1 MPVTAGVKN
10 NMSPLHRLKDK
21 ASKPNENALQFS
33 EDTAEGPVGEGP
45 VYGADD
51 QTDDQTAGQI
61 DDQVTLQYTEDV
73 RPCED
78 TCDEDI
84 CVEYTFELDDF
95 IRDLPAEGRSQT
107 SAFTS
112 VVSGDIA
119 SVAAQVASHVAAQ
132 VSTQIAA
139 QVTAQ
144 LQGSTV
150 LKPKM
155 EKPKVDE
162 PLTDEPLARTPS
174 ISKIKPAKAI
184 MQSKGEILMISL
196 GSQDTSQAELRRS
209 LAALDYCL
217 ARKITTEPIE
227 LSICGK
233 SALVL
238 KGYSHDDTP
247 DIDIIDDI
255 PTNILEYAEAFS
267 VSNQARF
274 VVPIDAHVFARR
286 SVYPLDFDVLRVYLL
301 SDADLLLNHICRG
314 LRKDIAN
321 LMASRLLERVSIES
335 VKEAILGYTN
345 PEVLW
350 KQYTH
355 LRALGGL

>member
-1 MPVTAGVKN
+1 MPITVGVKN
-10 NMSPLHRLKDK
+10 KTSPLPRLKDK
-21 ASKPNENALQFS
+21 TYKPNENAPQFS
-33 EDTAEGPVGEGP
+33 EDTAEGLVGEGP
-45 VYGADD
+45 IYGADN
-51 QTDDQTAGQI
+51 QTA
-61 DDQVTLQYTEDV
+61 DQVTLQYTEDV

-144 LQGSTV
+144 LQGTTV
-150 LKPKM
+150 LKPKV
-155 EKPKVDE
+155 EKPKVE
-162 PLTDEPLARTPS
+162 NPLADGPEVASRTGTSS
-174 ISKIKPAKAI
+174 IPKIKPAKAL

-247 DIDIIDDI
+247 DIDVIDDI
-255 PTNILEYAEAFS
+255 PASILEYAEAFS

-321 LMASRLLERVSIES
+321 LMASRLLERVSVES

-345 PEVLW
+345 PGVLW
-350 KQYTH
+350 KQYMH

>member
-10 NMSPLHRLKDK
+10 KTSPLPRLKDK
-21 ASKPNENALQFS
+21 ASKPNESALQFPG
-33 EDTAEGPVGEGP
+33 DTAEGLVGEGP
-45 VYGADD
+45 VYGADN
-51 QTDDQTAGQI
+51 QTA
-61 DDQVTLQYTEDV
+61 DQVTLQYTEDV
-73 RPCED
+73 RPCQD

-150 LKPKM
+150 LKPKV

-162 PLTDEPLARTPS
+162 LEVTSRTGTSS
-174 ISKIKPAKAI
+174 IPKIKPAKAL

-247 DIDIIDDI
+247 DIDVIDDI
-255 PTNILEYAEAFS
+255 PANILEYAEAFS

-274 VVPIDAHVFARR
+274 VVPVDAHVFARR

-321 LMASRLLERVSIES
+321 LMASHLLERVSIES

-345 PEVLW
+345 HEILW
-350 KQYTH
+350 KQYMH